1 MSGSSTRRTVLT
13 DPTLVEI
20 LASPCDSNSTAR
32 PHSRSNRSLW
42 SARAVLMASWNSFL
56 SSLRVHWLVRP
67 LPFRLPFSVSQPDH
81 VVSRRRHGDH
91 LTRFEVQL
99 IFRSVGLQLDARYV
113 HVPLVEPQDTRGEL
127 FGKVAETRMIR
138 GLAVLMRVPASS
150 GPKPESTEG
159 HRWTA

>member
-1 MSGSSTRRTVLT
+1 MT

-42 SARAVLMASWNSFL
+42 LVRAGRLDGLLEPL
-56 SSLRVHWLVRP
+56 STLRGHWLVRT

-81 VVSRRRHGDH
+81 VVRRRRHGNH
-91 LTRFEVQL
+91 LTHFEVQL
-99 IFRSVGLQLDARYV
+99 VFRSVGLQLDARYV

-127 FGKVAETRMIR
+127 FGEVGGDQNDPWIGCAYASLRFV
-138 GLAVLMRVPASS
+138 LA
-150 GPKPESTEG
+150 
-159 HRWTA
+159 